1 MVNKRQIHKIEGKM
15 NKSIG
20 IYVLLVVSVFLFNC
34 QKSEQKTQINNA
46 LDTTSQE
53 IIDECQEFIEVHS
66 ASFWANETG
75 WSEQYVQANY
85 KINTWEKE
93 SSQGK
98 GGYVG
103 ELLPG
108 SRALII
114 KEGVDD
120 YKVKSPL
127 DNTVGWISKIQ
138 VSRTLFQNIHTYEP
152 CEQ

>member
-1 MVNKRQIHKIEGKM
+1 MKLKYYN
-15 NKSIG
+15 
-20 IYVLLVVSVFLFNC
+20 LLLSLIILLFSC
-34 QKSEQKTQINNA
+34 QKSEEKTQINNA
-46 LDTTSQE
+46 LDKTSQK

-66 ASFWANETG
+66 VSFWANEIG
-75 WSEQYVQANY
+75 QSEQYVQANF

-114 KEGVDD
+114 KEAVDD

-127 DNTVGWISKIQ
+127 DNTIGWISKIQ
-138 VSRTLFQNIHTYEP
+138 VSHTLYQNINTFEP
-152 CEQ
+152 CKK